1 MNVHQP
7 RRQTITTSDGTS
19 LAVEEYGGGTQAR
32 VTIVLVHGLCLSQA
46 TWSPQIRLLLR
57 RYGTSAR
64 IISFDW
70 RGHGQS
76 GSADMDTYTVEQL
89 GRDLAEVLRVLGVS
103 RQLLLVGHSMGAMAA
118 LSYFAIPV
126 TQRPIEPAGLVLVAT
141 AAGRVPERGLG
152 RLLALPVVELFAEAV
167 IHVPRHGAERALWA
181 IARSACRTASR
192 LCGYRET
199 ERATLASAID
209 DALRYTS
216 IRTAVGFLLSIK
228 KLDLY
233 NVLPSISAATTVL
246 SGSDVLTPVVHS
258 NELAAGIPHAVHR
271 HIPEAGHMLL
281 HEAPHAVVSEI
292 SRTIDI
298 ISGSFDACA
307 GASVDAHLTSGNVSS
322 AVEVAPR
329 WSTTPAPPVSQ
340 IIAPLKE
347 SAQ

>member
-19 LAVEEYGGGTQAR
+19 LAVEEYGGDAQAR
-32 VTIVLVHGLCLSQA
+32 VTIVLAHGLCLSRA
-46 TWSPQIRLLLR
+46 AWSPQIRLLLR
-57 RYGTSAR
+57 RYGSAAR

-70 RGHGQS
+70 RGHGLS

-103 RQLLLVGHSMGAMAA
+103 RQLLLVGHSMGAMALMEYLRLPA
-118 LSYFAIPV
+118 R
-126 TQRPIEPAGLVLVAT
+126 QRPVDPDGLVLVAT
-141 AAGRVPERGLG
+141 AAGRIPERGLG
-152 RLLALPVVELFAEAV
+152 RLLALPIAEVFAEAV
-167 IHVPRHGAERALWA
+167 THVPHQGAERALWA
-181 IARSACRTASR
+181 IARSACRTAAR

-199 ERATLASAID
+199 ERATLASALD

-233 NVLPSISAATTVL
+233 SVLPTISAATTVL
-246 SGSDVLTPVVHS
+246 SGADVLTPVAHA
-258 NELAAGIPHAVHR
+258 NELVAGIPHAVHR

-292 SRTIDI
+292 CRTVDI
-298 ISGSFDACA
+298 ISGSFDANA
-307 GASVDAHLTSGNVSS
+307 GVSS
-322 AVEVAPR
+322 SRTVDNIVAPR
-329 WSTTPAPPVSQ
+329 WSTTPKSVVSQ
-340 IIAPLKE
+340 IITPVREA
-347 SAQ
+347 AR